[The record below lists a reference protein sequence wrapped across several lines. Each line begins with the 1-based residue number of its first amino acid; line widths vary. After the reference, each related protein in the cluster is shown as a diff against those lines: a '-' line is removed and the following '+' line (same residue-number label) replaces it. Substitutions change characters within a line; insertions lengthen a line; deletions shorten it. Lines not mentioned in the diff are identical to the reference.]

1 MKNIPPKCKF
11 APPNIFLQHKNKCLS
26 IVWCVEIEN
35 VFWNWAAILC
45 SQDLWQH
52 QLCRLSAR
60 HFITLLEGMFSI
72 LPHHLSTET
81 SMGELGF
88 CAFTSSPFVAK
99 LNDSCLFAQNI
110 IHMINMF
117 CKRDK
122 MMSNPHS
129 LPCDHV
135 QYRQVTKLH
144 KNASWTPFRSW
155 WRCRSD
161 HWTQRGPW
169 HWQMCLS

>member
-1 MKNIPPKCKF
+1 M
-11 APPNIFLQHKNKCLS
+11 
-26 IVWCVEIEN
+26 EIEN

-99 LNDSCLFAQNI
+99 LNDSCLFAVYHVTMFNIARLQN
-110 IHMINMF
+110 
-117 CKRDK
+117 CTK
-122 MMSNPHS
+122 MPVGLRSAPDDDAGQTIGLKGVPGIGKCVCHKHHNLIYHHCHHHTNKASPPVVRLDGLGSHHS
-129 LPCDHV
+129 
-135 QYRQVTKLH
+135 
-144 KNASWTPFRSW
+144 
-155 WRCRSD
+155 
-161 HWTQRGPW
+161 
-169 HWQMCLS
+169 